1 MAIDSLPQLAVED
14 QALMRP
20 KHNLIKTMIVKCRS
34 KDLDGDRIPDECK
47 ELPTS
52 CILQETLSSSVD
64 MINIRPIT
72 SFAPWCILSAAAVV
86 KAICHA
92 ANDEA
97 HAVQFMIIDSL
108 PQLAVEG
115 QALMRSKH
123 YPNSRRVQGATNFMH
138 PAGDSIQLSPF
149 NNTSIAPRCILSAAA
164 IVKAICHAAFTTTIS
179 EESQSLAYHG
189 QGGYPKSLVHFHR
202 HSAHS
207 RQLEAARL
215 SYGSSGS
222 CRQCP
227 FANRYIWCHSQS

>member
-1 MAIDSLPQLAVED
+1 MYPTGDSIQLS
-14 QALMRP
+14 P
-20 KHNLIKTMIVKCRS
+20 FNN
-34 KDLDGDRIPDECK
+34 
-47 ELPTS
+47 TS
-52 CILQETLSSSVD
+52 I
-64 MINIRPIT
+64 
-72 SFAPWCILSAAAVV
+72 APRCILSAAAVV

-149 NNTSIAPRCILSAAA
+149 NNTSIAPRCILSAAD

-189 QGGYPKSLVHFHR
+189 QGGYPNLSSTSIAIPHTAASSRLLDCLTGVADLVASVH
-202 HSAHS
+202 
-207 RQLEAARL
+207 LL
-215 SYGSSGS
+215 IDISG
-222 CRQCP
+222 
-227 FANRYIWCHSQS
+227 ATVNRRRYEEWV